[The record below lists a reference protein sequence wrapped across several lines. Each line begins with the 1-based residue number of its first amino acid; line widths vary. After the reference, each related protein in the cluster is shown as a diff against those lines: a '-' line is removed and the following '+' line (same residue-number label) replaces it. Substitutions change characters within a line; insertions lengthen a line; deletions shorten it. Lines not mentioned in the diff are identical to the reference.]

1 MGSPY
6 AAHMQPICGPY
17 VECFQKQPNCMRPI
31 CCLTYGNIWRKTNQ
45 HMGRASTY
53 GKHIWADV
61 VILALKVSTS
71 QHMGSIWETYGEH
84 TLYGQYPEQHKQTSP
99 FPCCC
104 STLKLS
110 QASTKFVLKVFLL
123 TKNSRLNYG
132 DDEILTCKRASAFA
146 FTIHLTLE
154 TRSSCFLL
162 QVLCNNKTKTMYE

>member
-1 MGSPY
+1 MFGQPDMASCHLFHPHHTGITTASKTYGPHMGY
-6 AAHMQPICGPY
+6 IWAAHMRPICSPY
-17 VECFQKQPNCMRPI
+17 VECFQKQPNCMWPI

-123 TKNSRLNYG
+123 TK
-132 DDEILTCKRASAFA
+132 K
-146 FTIHLTLE
+146 
-154 TRSSCFLL
+154 
-162 QVLCNNKTKTMYE
+162 